1 MKNKVSLQLGYSP
14 LTKTIQL
21 AKMKDMSNG
30 VRMRVGNAESRDV
43 TNEAAQMVWQLVI
56 DEGGVIQW
64 KREDGNIMRLSAE
77 LINGDDNEQIS

>member
-1 MKNKVSLQLGYSP
+1 
-14 LTKTIQL
+14 
-21 AKMKDMSNG
+21 
-30 VRMRVGNAESRDV
+30 MRVGNAEPRDV

-77 LINGDDNEQIS
+77 LINGGDNEQIS

>member
-1 MKNKVSLQLGYSP
+1 MTNKVSLQLGYSP

-21 AKMKDMSNG
+21 AKMKDMPNG
-30 VRMRVGNAESRDV
+30 VRMRVGNAEPRDV

-64 KREDGNIMRLSAE
+64 KREGGNIMRLSAE

>member
-1 MKNKVSLQLGYSP
+1 MGNKVRLQLGYSP

-21 AKMKDMSNG
+21 AKMKDISPG
-30 VRMRVGNAESRDV
+30 VRTRVGNAEPRDV
-43 TNEAAQMVWQLVI
+43 TNEAAQMMWQLVI

-77 LINGDDNEQIS
+77 LIKGDDNEQIS

>member
-1 MKNKVSLQLGYSP
+1 MTNKVSLQLGYSP
-14 LTKTIQL
+14 LTKTIKL
-21 AKMKDMSNG
+21 AKMKDMPNG
-30 VRMRVGNAESRDV
+30 VRMRVGNTSPRDV